1 MIREPSTS
9 LSYTLKKNLRQES
22 MIMIMGH
29 SHTSSG
35 KCNNDVCD
43 HSYVVVVVDDD
54 IGSLMTLLILL
65 TDTSIQC

>member
-9 LSYTLKKNLRQES
+9 LSFTLKKNLRQES

-35 KCNNDVCD
+35 KCNNDVYD
-43 HSYVVVVVDDD
+43 HSYVVVVDDD
-54 IGSLMTLLILL
+54 VGSLMTLLILL